1 MKTLN
6 YTSFRSE
13 LASSMDRVVED
24 HQPIVVTRGSDKKAV
39 VVMSLDDFKSY
50 QETAHLM
57 SSINNYNRLNDSIE
71 ELESGKSIQKELI
84 EE

>member
-1 MKTLN
+1 MRTLN
-6 YTSFRSE
+6 YTSFRNE
-13 LASSMDRVVED
+13 LASSMDSVIED
-24 HQPIVVTRGSDKKAV
+24 HQPIVVTRGSEKKAV

-57 SSINNYNRLNDSIE
+57 SSINNYNRLDQSIK
-71 ELESGKSIQKELI
+71 ELESGNSIQKELI

>member
-1 MKTLN
+1 MRTLN
-6 YTSFRSE
+6 YTSFRSK
-13 LASSMDRVVED
+13 LASSMDSVIDD
-24 HQPIVVTRGSDKKAV
+24 HQPIAVTRGAEKKAV

-57 SSINNYNRLNDSIE
+57 SSINNYNRLNQSIE
-71 ELESGKSIQKELI
+71 ELESGNSLQKELV